1 MLNTMNRRQA
11 LAVLAGAGT
20 VLGAKRSGPID
31 LSRISAITDEVGKT
45 PAEAI
50 AFARD
55 HGIRWV
61 ELRAVP
67 GYKGDERGVREYAF
81 LSESFVKKA
90 AKELRDNGLGV
101 SFLNTSLLKFAL
113 PGMEPAKRRLRP
125 GQTLAQA
132 HEAEKAKFDRRRDD
146 LRHAIR
152 TAQLFEV
159 DRLRVFTGFRVANPE
174 KVKSRVA
181 DLMGEMTRIAER
193 EGVWLLVENEGACN
207 IATSS
212 ELTAL
217 LRDVRSKALGIN
229 WDPYNDLAF
238 QETPYPD
245 GYTLLPK
252 KRIGNVQVK
261 GRSVLPDSP
270 TRLDWA
276 AILKSLETDDYE
288 GKIGLETHI
297 FDDRLIEHSHNSMRE
312 IRRLVAAEAS

>member
-1 MLNTMNRRQA
+1 MHTMTRRQA
-11 LAVLAGAGT
+11 VAAFAGAGIAA
-20 VLGAKRSGPID
+20 GAKRAGRID
-31 LSRISAITDEVGKT
+31 LSRISAITDEVGTT
-45 PAEAI
+45 PVDAI
-50 AFARD
+50 AFART
-55 HGIRWV
+55 HGIQWL

-81 LSESFVKKA
+81 LSEGFVKKA

-132 HEAEKAKFDRRRDD
+132 HEAEKARFDRRRED

-152 TAQLFEV
+152 SAHLFEV
-159 DRLRVFTGFRVANPE
+159 DRLRIFTGFRVAEPD

-181 DLMGEMTRIAER
+181 DLMGEMSRIAER

-207 IATSS
+207 VATSS
-212 ELTAL
+212 ELAAL
-217 LRDVRSKALGIN
+217 LKAVRSRALGIN

-238 QETPYPD
+238 QETPFPD
-245 GYTLLPK
+245 GYSVLPK
-252 KRIGNVQVK
+252 KRIGNIQVK

-270 TRLDWA
+270 TRLDWP
-276 AILKSLETDDYE
+276 AILRSLEDDGYD
-288 GKIGLETHI
+288 GKVGLETHI